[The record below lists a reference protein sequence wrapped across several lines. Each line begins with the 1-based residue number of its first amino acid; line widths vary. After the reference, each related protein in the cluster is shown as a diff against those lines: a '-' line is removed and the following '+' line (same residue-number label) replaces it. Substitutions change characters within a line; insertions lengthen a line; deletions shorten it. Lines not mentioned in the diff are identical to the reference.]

1 MRVKLTPLNILLAA
15 LITAILYLIVFPDEN
30 GWRILGAASLFVL
43 CAICFVTDIIF
54 RYFLKDLK
62 RIWIV
67 EVCFIIFA
75 VVLIVIIRR

>member
-1 MRVKLTPLNILLAA
+1 MKVKITPLNILLAA
-15 LITAILYLIVFPDEN
+15 LLTTLGYLLLFPDEN
-30 GWRILGAASLFVL
+30 GWRFLGAVSLFIL
-43 CAICFVTDIIF
+43 CAVCFIADMIF
-54 RYFLKDLK
+54 RFFLKDLK